1 MQEDLSAAGVTD
13 AIGEDR
19 FFPTVRAAVA
29 YCLEGPDGDLPP
41 A

>member
-1 MQEDLSAAGVTD
+1 VVET
-13 AIGEDR
+13 IGEDR

-29 YCLEGPDGDLPP
+29 YCLEHDSER